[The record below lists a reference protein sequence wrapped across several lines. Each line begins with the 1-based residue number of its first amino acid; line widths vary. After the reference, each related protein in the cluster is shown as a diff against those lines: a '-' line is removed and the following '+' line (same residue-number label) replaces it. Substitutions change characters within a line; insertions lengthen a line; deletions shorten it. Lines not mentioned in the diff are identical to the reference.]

1 MTDLILTLEIGG
13 TKLQA
18 ALGTPDG
25 ELVEVHRGAAQA
37 SGGAEA
43 ILQWFVDEVP
53 ALVTGAAAAGA
64 RVLRAAVGFG
74 GPVESATGRVLTSHQ
89 VEGWKDFELKPW
101 FESRLG
107 IETHVFNDSNA
118 AGWAE
123 YRLGAGQG
131 TRTFLYSNI
140 GSGIGGALVINGAL
154 LDGQGFGASEVG
166 HTFVPDWEIDI
177 PGSGRKLELLCS
189 GWAIERRQ
197 RESGDPDIDT
207 PLGALCGGRADRIT
221 CAMVAEAARA
231 GDKRAL
237 DELEQV
243 ARSIG
248 MALANVVTLVHPE
261 RIALGGG
268 VSLMGDILLDPIR
281 RWANHYAFGPFQNR
295 FEIVPCAL
303 GESVVLVGA
312 LLLAAGHASLPD
324 TFPAA

>member
-1 MTDLILTLEIGG
+1 MNDLILTMEIGG

-25 ELVEVHRGAAQA
+25 ELVEVRRGAASA

-43 ILQWFVDEVP
+43 ILSWFEEEAP
-53 ALVTGAAAAGA
+53 RLMAEAARRGA
-64 RVLRAAVGFG
+64 RIRRAGVGFG

-101 FESRLG
+101 FEKRLG
-107 IETHVFNDSNA
+107 IETRVFNDSNA

-123 YRLGAGQG
+123 YCLGAGRG

-166 HTFVPDWEIDI
+166 HTFVPDWEVDI

-197 RESGDPDIDT
+197 RDSGDPDTET
-207 PLGALCGGRADRIT
+207 PLGSLCGGRAEHIT
-221 CAMVAEAARA
+221 CAMIAEAARA

-237 DELEQV
+237 DELEHV

-281 RWANHYAFGPFQNR
+281 RWANQYAFGPFQNR
-295 FEIVPCAL
+295 FDIVPCAL

-312 LLLAAGHASLPD
+312 LLLAAQEHHP
-324 TFPAA
+324 